1 MLKLTADEVAL
12 IERTRSQDAAK
23 ASQAKREKYQS
34 IMRKADFLT
43 EAEQTFLSEVA
54 RKGLDGV
61 DPFA

>member
-1 MLKLTADEVAL
+1 VLKLNQAL
-12 IERTRSQDAAK
+12 KMEN
-23 ASQAKREKYQS
+23 SQAKREKYQS